1 MRSVQLEDGILAA
14 WNVAAVPML
23 ATGSAGA
30 LFAFGEGANPWA
42 GVIQLLAVA
51 GLIVAVATRPAGAS
65 VYRDPDGGLQPFALV
80 FIGPLVGG
88 VAFVA
93 GSASTHL
100 GLQVDG
106 LAVGAAF
113 VAMVAAMAFGDQLPV
128 INATLRR
135 ALVLPFILVAA
146 GMFDRFAADI
156 IGSVDLAD
164 LTGASLSQDGGFA
177 VFIGLMLLGG
187 LAAFYAALVAA
198 PRTLADP
205 SLAGWWPLRFAVFVV
220 SAVLGIGWLT
230 VLSG

>member
-1 MRSVQLEDGILAA
+1 MRSLQLEDGILAA
-14 WNVAAVPML
+14 WNVAAVPLL
-23 ATGSAGA
+23 AASSAGA
-30 LFAFGEGANPWA
+30 LFAFGEGANLWA

-51 GLIVAVATRPAGAS
+51 GLIAAVATRPSGAS
-65 VYRDPDGGLQPFALV
+65 VYRDQEGGLQPFAVV

-113 VAMVAAMAFGDQLPV
+113 VAIVAAMVFGDRLPV
-128 INATLRR
+128 IDATLRR
-135 ALVLPFILVAA
+135 VLVLPFILVAA
-146 GMFDRFAADI
+146 GMFNTLAADLL
-156 IGSVDLAD
+156 GSVE
-164 LTGASLSQDGGFA
+164 LTDFTDPSFAEYGGLIVLFG
-177 VFIGLMLLGG
+177 IMLIGG

-205 SLAGWWPLRFAVFVV
+205 SLAGWWPLRFALFVV